1 MIPFEVQTGKFPD
14 MEKRWLQPCVDFSAH
29 EFYRAQKWHGVPA
42 NKNQEVRFGNPHEA
56 FLDHCQKLFLCQRFV
71 VRSLSSL
78 TKPTLEEL
86 RLFLEKV
93 RKGVDDPKIIPKC
106 NGNHEFMF
114 DN

>member
-1 MIPFEVQTGKFPD
+1 M
-14 MEKRWLQPCVDFSAH
+14 
-29 EFYRAQKWHGVPA
+29 
-42 NKNQEVRFGNPHEA
+42 
-56 FLDHCQKLFLCQRFV
+56 
-71 VRSLSSL
+71 RSLSSL